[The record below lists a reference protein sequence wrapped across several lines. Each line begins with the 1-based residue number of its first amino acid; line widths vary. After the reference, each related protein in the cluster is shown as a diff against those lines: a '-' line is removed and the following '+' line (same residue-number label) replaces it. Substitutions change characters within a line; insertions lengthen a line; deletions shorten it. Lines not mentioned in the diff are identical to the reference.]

1 MQQVSAQNTL
11 QRVAKAGYAAKG
23 VVYVLLGILAFMA
36 AFELGRSGEEA
47 SRGSVFRMVRD
58 APAGGILMGILALG
72 LVCYALWRM
81 VQAFAPKYGHEHNG
95 KKRIMYFF
103 SGLAYAAVAFA
114 AVKMTLW
121 HQQSSGNGQQELA
134 ASLLSR
140 KGGQWLTGLLSLILL
155 GIGVYQIWYGLS
167 EKYRKHVQ
175 ESNIP
180 SQHAHL
186 LLRSG
191 KIGYIARGLV
201 WGVIAFLLFRA
212 ALHARAAEAGDT
224 ADAFRFL
231 EASPLGS
238 FLLAA
243 VGLGLVAFG
252 IFSWVRAGYEKF

>member
-11 QRVAKAGYAAKG
+11 LRMARAGYAAKG
-23 VVYVLLGILAFMA
+23 IVYFLLGTLAFMA
-36 AFELGRSGEEA
+36 AFEMGRPGGEA

-58 APAGGILMGILALG
+58 APAGAVLMGALALG

-81 VQAFAPKYGHEHNG
+81 VQAFAPRYGHEHKVN
-95 KKRIMYFF
+95 KRVLYFF

-114 AVKMTLW
+114 AIKMALW
-121 HQQSSGNGQQELA
+121 HQESSGNGQQTLA
-134 ASLLSR
+134 ATLLAR
-140 KGGQWLTGLLSLILL
+140 KGGQLLTGLGALVLF
-155 GIGVYQIWYGLS
+155 GIGIYQVYYGWS

-180 SQHAHL
+180 SQHARL

-201 WGVIAFLLFRA
+201 WVVIAFLLFRA
-212 ALHARAAEAGDT
+212 ALHARATEAGDT

-231 EASPLGS
+231 EASPFGSYLLG
-238 FLLAA
+238 A

-252 IFSWVRAGYEKF
+252 IFSWLRALYEKF

>member
-1 MQQVSAQNTL
+1 MQQVSAHSTI
-11 QRVAKAGYAAKG
+11 QRMAKAGYAAKG
-23 VVYVLLGILAFMA
+23 IVYFLLGVLAFMA
-36 AFELGRSGEEA
+36 AFELGRSASEA
-47 SRGSVFRMVRD
+47 SRGNVFRMVRD
-58 APAGGILMGILALG
+58 APAGGVLMGVLALG

-81 VQAFAPKYGHEHNG
+81 VQAFAPKYGHENKG
-95 KKRIMYFF
+95 KKRVMYFF
-103 SGLAYAAVAFA
+103 SGLAYAGVAFA
-114 AVKMTLW
+114 AIKMALW
-121 HQQSSGNGQQELA
+121 HQESGGNQQQELA
-134 ASLLSR
+134 ANLLAR
-140 KGGQWLTGLLSLILL
+140 KGGQWLTGLVALLLL
-155 GIGVYQIWYGLS
+155 GTGIYQIYYGWS

-201 WGVIAFLLFRA
+201 WVVISFLLFRA

-231 EASPLGS
+231 EASPFGSYLLG
-238 FLLAA
+238 A

-252 IFSWVRAGYEKF
+252 IFSWVRAAYERF

>member
-11 QRVAKAGYAAKG
+11 QRMARAGYAAKG
-23 VVYVLLGILAFMA
+23 VVYVLLGALAFMA
-36 AFELGRSGEEA
+36 AFEIGRSGNEA

-58 APAGGILMGILALG
+58 APAGGVLMAALALG

-81 VQAFAPKYGHEHNG
+81 VQALAPKWGHERKG
-95 KKRIMYFF
+95 KKRVMYFF

-114 AVKMTLW
+114 AIKMALW
-121 HQQSSGNGQQELA
+121 HQESSGNGQQALA
-134 ASLLSR
+134 ASLLAR
-140 KGGQWLTGLLSLILL
+140 KGGQWIMGLLAGGLL
-155 GIGVYQIWYGLS
+155 GIGVYQVWYGLS

-180 SQHAHL
+180 SKHARL

-201 WGVIAFLLFRA
+201 WMVIAVLLFRA

-231 EASPLGS
+231 EASPFGSYLLG
-238 FLLAA
+238 A

-252 IFSWVRAGYEKF
+252 IFSWLRAGYEKF